1 MGRPAAWVD
10 EERKRLAH
18 HLLSGLWREAELG
31 ALEYAIAA
39 GVLERVE
46 HPHGPSVLQKG
57 TAIAGW
63 TTERVTLFI
72 RRVFGSGFSRPKTGS
87 APLLEWEADHSDDDV
102 RTVPLGTGPQLKVGS
117 GKGALLDRQKPT
129 LTAKR
134 RRRSPSID
142 CMALIRLVRSQATPP
157 SSVQVATL
165 LMLADAVAR
174 SGHDLAEV
182 LAVLRRPRPII
193 AITGIVAGFEVAFV
207 DLLKRGLVLPGRS
220 TLINGYTLRTINDVR
235 HGDETRRSL
244 IVFGARDIEDAE
256 FLRKQLDLAAQNA
269 YPILAVADA
278 PEQLPA
284 ALVDAADLH
293 LVCSPISES
302 LLAEIIKVVVG
313 REQTDLPLGRA
324 ARGGANG
331 AQITPHMT
339 PADDDTSSRASPLER
354 CALLSLLHLGLAIR
368 PGMSADA
375 CLKHLRALIARQQAH
390 EAGEST
396 AAKTAKSN
404 GSSGGTTS
412 SRRGNVGSGSTI
424 IEPEPLNASPNAGGK
439 PPLRVET
446 LSGYGAASEWALGLK
461 QDLTLWQAGHLEWLQ
476 MSTRLLLAGPPGT
489 GKTTF
494 ARALAN
500 TLQTKLLVTS
510 VGTWLEPSHLGDV
523 LARMAAAFAEA
534 EANAPCILFVD
545 EIDGIGKRGGRNR
558 EYDDYW
564 NSVVNRAL
572 ELVDGALKTQ
582 GVIIVGATNHP
593 EAIDPALLRSG
604 RLETRID
611 IPLPDV
617 DALVGILRHHLADD
631 VEGLEATVEAGAAER
646 GAGLTVLGK
655 APPPEAPERVAAPAE
670 TAGTQPVARGLVPA
684 AATSAALAHQ
694 PGRHRGGPV
703 SRMLAGLRRV
713 VRRWPCL
720 SRWWPA
726 SLPGESE
733 RELQDGGK

>member
-1 MGRPAAWVD
+1 MGRAADRVTQT
-10 EERKRLAH
+10 RKRLARH
-18 HLLSGLWREAELG
+18 WLCGLWREAELG
-31 ALEYAIAA
+31 ALEHAITA

-46 HPHGPSVLQKG
+46 HPHGLSVLQKG
-57 TAIAGW
+57 TAITGW
-63 TTERVTLFI
+63 TAERVTLFI
-72 RRVFGSGFSRPKTGS
+72 RRVFGSGFSRPKAGA
-87 APLLEWEADHSDDDV
+87 APLLEWETDNRDDDAGAI
-102 RTVPLGTGPQLKVGS
+102 PLGIGPLLKAGS
-117 GKGALLDRQKPT
+117 GKGTLPDRQKPT
-129 LTAKR
+129 LAAKR
-134 RRRSPSID
+134 RRRPPSID
-142 CMALIRLVRSQATPP
+142 SMALIRLVRSQATPP

-193 AITGIVAGFEVAFV
+193 AITGIVAGFEVALV

-235 HGDETRRSL
+235 HGDDARRSL
-244 IVFGARDIEDAE
+244 IVFGARDIEDAD

-269 YPILAVADA
+269 YPILAVSDV

-302 LLAEIIKVVVG
+302 LIAEIMQVV
-313 REQTDLPLGRA
+313 LGQEPEDSRLGSDG
-324 ARGGANG
+324 RGGAYR
-331 AQITPHMT
+331 APIARCLTS
-339 PADDDTSSRASPLER
+339 ADDDELSGTSPLEG
-354 CALLSLLHLGLAIR
+354 CALLSLYHLGLAIR
-368 PGMSADA
+368 PGMSTDA
-375 CLKHLRALIARQQAH
+375 CLKHLRALTGRQQAP
-390 EAGEST
+390 EAGQGT
-396 AAKTAKSN
+396 AAKNAKSN
-404 GSSGGTTS
+404 GSRTTNT
-412 SRRGNVGSGSTI
+412 RRGSIGSGSTI

-446 LSGYGAASEWALGLK
+446 LAGYGAASDWALGLK
-461 QDLTLWQAGHLEWLQ
+461 QDLKTWKAGRLEWSQ

-500 TLQTKLLVTS
+500 TLQVKLLVTS

-523 LARMAAAFAEA
+523 LARMSAAFAEA
-534 EANAPCILFVD
+534 EADAPCILFVD

-617 DALVGILRHHLADD
+617 DALVGILRHHLGDD
-631 VEGLEATVEAGAAER
+631 AEGLEATV
-646 GAGLTVLGK
+646 
-655 APPPEAPERVAAPAE
+655 
-670 TAGTQPVARGLVPA
+670 ARQSG
-684 AATSAALAHQ
+684 
-694 PGRHRGGPV
+694 
-703 SRMLAGLRRV
+703 
-713 VRRWPCL
+713 
-720 SRWWPA
+720 
-726 SLPGESE
+726 
-733 RELQDGGK
+733 